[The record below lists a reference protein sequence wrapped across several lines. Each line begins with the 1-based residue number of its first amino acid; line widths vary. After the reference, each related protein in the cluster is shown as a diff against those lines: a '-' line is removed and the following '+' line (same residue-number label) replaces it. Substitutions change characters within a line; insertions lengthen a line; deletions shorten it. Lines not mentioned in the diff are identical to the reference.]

1 MSVKKELDNFFE
13 RFLKAYQDTEEGLP
27 TIPWDEDRDQAVYVG
42 EPDDEGWCRWKPI
55 PYGEEEPIIRLLESY
70 GIEINTDIV
79 EYFSSYH
86 FFELNVIYNTKRMS
100 IFEVDLRDEYQSL
113 KGSLDTGLFTNPDG
127 KIPNLPLGYDLST
140 DFAVIVVE
148 VKTGIVKI
156 TDLKTRKTRKIAP
169 SLEEF
174 IRGWEPEVI

>member
-27 TIPWDEDRDQAVYVG
+27 TLPWGEDCDQAVYVG
-42 EPDDEGWCRWKPI
+42 EPNDNGWCRWKPI
-55 PYGEEEPIIRLLESY
+55 PCGEEEPIIRLLESY
-70 GIEINTDIV
+70 GIEKNTDIV

-86 FFELNVIYNTKRMS
+86 FLELDVIYKKKEICIGT
-100 IFEVDLRDEYQSL
+100 VDPRDGNQSL
-113 KGSLDTGLFTNPDG
+113 KEDMDSFTNPDG
-127 KIPNLPLGYDLST
+127 KITYLPLGSDEST
-140 DFAVIVVE
+140 DLDIVVE

-156 TDLKTRKTRKIAP
+156 ADFETGKMRKIAP

-174 IRGWEPEVI
+174 IKGWEPDV

>member
-27 TIPWDEDRDQAVYVG
+27 KLPWVEEYDQAVYVG

-55 PYGEEEPIIRLLESY
+55 PCGEEEPIIRLLESY
-70 GIEINTDIV
+70 GIEKNTDIV

-86 FFELNVIYNTKRMS
+86 FLGLDVIYKKKGIS
-100 IFEVDLRDEYQSL
+100 IRQVDPRDEYQNL
-113 KGSLDTGLFTNPDG
+113 KESLDMGSFTYPDG
-127 KIPNLPLGYDLST
+127 KIPYLPLGRDVST
-140 DFAVIVVE
+140 GLDIVVE

-156 TDLKTRKTRKIAP
+156 ADYERGKMRKIAP

-174 IRGWEPEVI
+174 IREWEPWV